1 MVNAFMKLIGS
12 ELFCKRIIK
21 NPLKIFFFF
30 FFAFEPNLKTALGA
44 NFKIAKYVQKF
55 FSLASLTVHHLTIFD
70 SLIQRDL
77 KLKLVKIK
85 VSTQ

>member
-1 MVNAFMKLIGS
+1 MNYFARGLSKI
-12 ELFCKRIIK
+12 R
-21 NPLKIFFFF
+21 LKSFFF
-30 FFAFEPNLKTALGA
+30 FFAFEPNLKTVLGA

-55 FSLASLTVHHLTIFD
+55 FSLASLAVHHLTIFD

>member
-30 FFAFEPNLKTALGA
+30 FSFETNIKTVLGA

-55 FSLASLTVHHLTIFD
+55 FSLASLAVHHLTIFD